1 MPSVIDRIR
10 SELDARG
17 VTYEV
22 SATAISVPV
31 STPKGFRVT
40 LVAPDERGYEVRCEQ
55 WRERFDRAEDAY
67 DCTLLALSNSC
78 RLRVVRRGAA
88 AVEWR
93 IERREYG
100 GCGRPVRVSSDC
112 GCRSGGRRTSSICK
126 TTSSTAWKLEP
137 LSHEPN

>member
-22 SATAISVPV
+22 SASAISVPA
-31 STPKGFRVT
+31 STSEGFRVT
-40 LVAPDERGYEVRCEQ
+40 LVAPDDRRYEVRCEE

-67 DCTLLALSNSC
+67 DCALLALSDRC

-88 AVEWR
+88 AVEWQ

-100 GCGRPVRVSSDC
+100 MWAPGPRIKRLWAPFW
-112 GCRSGGRRTSSICK
+112 RTARIEHLQNHVINS
-126 TTSSTAWKLEP
+126 
-137 LSHEPN
+137 